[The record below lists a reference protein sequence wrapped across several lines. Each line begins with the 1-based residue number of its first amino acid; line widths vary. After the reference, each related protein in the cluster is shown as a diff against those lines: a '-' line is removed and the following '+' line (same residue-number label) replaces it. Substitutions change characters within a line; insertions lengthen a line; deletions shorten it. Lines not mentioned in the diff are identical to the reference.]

1 MKRILML
8 IVVNVIFSVQASDSL
23 KVLFIGNSYT
33 YANDLPG
40 MFAQIA
46 SALGDW
52 SFVDSKTNGGYTFQ
66 MHAQD
71 PLTYQKIHAHPWNY
85 VILQGQSQEPSFPFA
100 QVNSQTLP
108 FAVQISDSVHSIQP
122 CAQVNFFMTWGRE
135 NGDPQWDSINT
146 FHKMNDRLRSAY
158 LRIADSSNGSVS
170 PVGAAWRNFRDLYPS
185 ISLYSGDGSHPNTT
199 GTFLAAATFYSAL
212 YHKTI
217 PNNLSYNPGID
228 PIVLGNI
235 IQCVNATVMDS
246 LSTWK
251 LMHHDSLLVFNATYL
266 SGGIP
271 GSYQFEANCPN
282 CESLVWNF
290 DDNQTAQGA
299 SVLHTFQPGTFW
311 VTCTGNN
318 ACGTYTDSLFIQVG
332 GVNQL
337 EHHSLKLTI
346 QAIGPNQWSIE
357 PWSFG
362 AEALKAFDYMGRHVP
377 ILAWKRS
384 EVSLEFSTP
393 IENPILFSPQFSFIR
408 PPIWVEEH

>member
-1 MKRILML
+1 MNRILTL
-8 IVVNVIFSVQASDSL
+8 ILINFIVSVQASDSL

-40 MFAQIA
+40 MFYQITTA
-46 SALGDW
+46 MGDW
-52 SFVDSKTNGGYTFQ
+52 TLVDSKTNGGYTFQ

-71 PLTYQKIHAHPWNY
+71 PLTYQKIHSNEWNY

-108 FAVQISDSVHSIQP
+108 FAVQLSDSVHSIQP
-122 CAQVNFFMTWGRE
+122 CAQVNLFMTWGRE

-146 FHKMNDRLRSAY
+146 FYKMNDRLRNAY
-158 LRIADSSNGSVS
+158 LRIADSSEGSVS
-170 PVGAAWRNFRDLYPS
+170 PVGVAWRKFRDLFPS
-185 ISLYSGDGSHPNTT
+185 VPLYSGDGSHPNTT
-199 GTFLAAATFYSAL
+199 GTFLAAATFYAAL
-212 YHKTI
+212 FHKTI

-228 PIVLGNI
+228 PMVLGNI

-251 LMHHDSLLVFNATYL
+251 LIHPDSLLVFNATFQ

-271 GSYQFEANCPN
+271 GSYQFEANCPD

-290 DDNQTAQGA
+290 DDNQTGQGA
-299 SVLHTFQPGTFW
+299 SVLHTFQPGSYW
-311 VTCTGNN
+311 VTCTGTN

-337 EHHSLKLTI
+337 EQHALKLTI
-346 QAIGPNQWSIE
+346 RAIGPHQWSIE
-357 PWSFG
+357 PWTFPIAS
-362 AEALKAFDYMGRHVP
+362 LKAFDFMGREVP
-377 ILAWKRS
+377 IHAIKRA
-384 EVSLEFSTP
+384 ENSLEFSTL
-393 IENPILFSPQFSFIR
+393 IEKPILFSPQFSFIR
-408 PPIWVEEH
+408 PPVWVE